1 METRK
6 LKISIGSGR
15 IRKKGFVTVD
25 KMPFIDGNG
34 EQMVDYVIDLERQR
48 LPFPDNSADEIHAD
62 NVLEHIGFSTD
73 NPDGLEALIFVLN
86 ECHRVLAPGGI
97 FKGNVPVFGSVKAV
111 SDITHKRFFV
121 KESFAYIT
129 GTGAARPDRPYHPR
143 YADYGVMPWNQI
155 ELKEED
161 EMLYFMLTPRK

>member
-1 METRK
+1 MQK
-6 LKISIGSGR
+6 YLKISIGCGR
-15 IRKKGFVTVD
+15 IRKDGFVNVD
-25 KMPFIDGNG
+25 KMPFVDGKGN
-34 EQMVDYVIDLERQR
+34 QMVDYVVDIEKQR

-86 ECHRVLAPGGI
+86 ECHRVLIPGGVL
-97 FKGNVPVFGSVKAV
+97 KGDVPVFGSKKAV

-121 KESFAYIT
+121 KDSFAYIC
-129 GTGAARPDRPYHPR
+129 GVGGARPDRPYHPR
-143 YADYGVMPWNQI
+143 YADYGVKPWTEV

-161 EMLYFMLTPRK
+161 ELLFFTLTTRK